1 MNEGLKKMKSD
12 AENDLIGIGI
22 FKMKKALDW
31 FDKIEKASREEAY
44 AELENGTLI
53 VCDCCGKVK
62 GYKGALGN
70 TCEDCI

>member
-31 FDKIEKASREEAY
+31 FDKIE
-44 AELENGTLI
+44 
-53 VCDCCGKVK
+53 
-62 GYKGALGN
+62 
-70 TCEDCI
+70 